1 MPKKIAEPTPVVRA
15 TGPAPADRSRPT
27 PPGLPG
33 APGLPG
39 RRGQAVRND
48 AVILDAARDVFLADP
63 KAPIAAVADRAG
75 VGISALYRRYP
86 SKEHLLRTLCH
97 DGLRRFIAEAE
108 SASAIDDDWEALR
121 RFLEAI
127 VDADVHSLTVH
138 LAGTFAPT
146 AEMGRDAERA
156 NALAGQL
163 FARAHRAGRLRN
175 DAVVADIGLL
185 LEGCAAIRVPD
196 PLRTK
201 QLRRRY
207 LAQHLDGLSRRDVE
221 SLPGPP
227 PSDGELNWRWQR

>member
-1 MPKKIAEPTPVVRA
+1 MIEVDRLGRQSLAGQINVV
-15 TGPAPADRSRPT
+15 
-27 PPGLPG
+27 G
-33 APGLPG
+33 AGT
-39 RRGQAVRND
+39 A
-48 AVILDAARDVFLADP
+48 
-63 KAPIAAVADRAG
+63 K
-75 VGISALYRRYP
+75 
-86 SKEHLLRTLCH
+86 
-97 DGLRRFIAEAE
+97 AE
-108 SASAIDDDWEALR
+108 SATAIADDWSALR
-121 RFLEAI
+121 GFLEAI
-127 VDADVHSLTVH
+127 VDADVHSLTVC

-163 FARAHRAGRLRN
+163 FARAHRAGRLRD
-175 DAVVADIGLL
+175 DAVLADIGLL

-207 LAQHLDGLSRRDVE
+207 LAQHLDGLSRRDVD